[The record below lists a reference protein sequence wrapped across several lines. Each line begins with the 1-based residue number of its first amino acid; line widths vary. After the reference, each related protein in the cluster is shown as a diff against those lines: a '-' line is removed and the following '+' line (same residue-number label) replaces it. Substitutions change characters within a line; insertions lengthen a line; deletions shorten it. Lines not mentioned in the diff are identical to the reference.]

1 MNSICNLF
9 NIQYPIVQGGMV
21 WTSGW
26 RLASAVSNAGGLGLI
41 GAGSMSAELLEEHI
55 QKCQKATD
63 QPFGVNIPLLYS
75 RVEEQLEVI
84 LKNKVSI
91 VFTSAGNPMT
101 YTSYLKEKG
110 IKVVHVIGSN
120 KQALKAQ
127 SAGVDAVVAEGF
139 EAGGHNSK
147 EETTTLVLLPEIVKT
162 LSIPVIAAGGIASG
176 NVILASMA
184 LGAHGVQIGT
194 LFLMSKESSAHDNYK
209 EYLTRLQQGETSLTL
224 KELTPVR
231 IAKNQFYKELIELY
245 ARHASV
251 EELRAKLSK
260 GRSKMGIF
268 EGDLSGG
275 ELEVGQV
282 ASSIVQI
289 QSVEEQFKR
298 LISEYKEA
306 YIQLK
311 STL

>member
-41 GAGSMSAELLEEHI
+41 GAGSMSADLLEEHI

-63 QPFGVNIPLLYS
+63 KPFGVNIPLLYS
-75 RVEEQLEVI
+75 KVEEQLDVI
-84 LKNKVSI
+84 VKNKVSI

-110 IKVVHVIGSN
+110 IKVVHVIGSS

-147 EETTTLVLLPEIVKT
+147 DETTTLVLIPEIVKAV
-162 LSIPVIAAGGIASG
+162 SIPVITAGGIASG
-176 NVILASMA
+176 KAILASMA
-184 LGAHGVQIGT
+184 LGAKGVQIGT
-194 LFLMSKESSAHDNYK
+194 LFLMSKESSAHYNYK
-209 EYLTRLQQGETSLTL
+209 EYLTKLEQGGTSLTL

-231 IAKNQFYKELIELY
+231 IAKNQFYDELMELY
-245 ARHASV
+245 AGHASV

-260 GRSKMGIF
+260 GRSKKGIF
-268 EGDLSGG
+268 EGDLSDG

-289 QSVEEQFKR
+289 QSVEAQFKR
-298 LISEYKEA
+298 LILEYKEA
-306 YIQLK
+306 FDQLK
-311 STL
+311 SEL